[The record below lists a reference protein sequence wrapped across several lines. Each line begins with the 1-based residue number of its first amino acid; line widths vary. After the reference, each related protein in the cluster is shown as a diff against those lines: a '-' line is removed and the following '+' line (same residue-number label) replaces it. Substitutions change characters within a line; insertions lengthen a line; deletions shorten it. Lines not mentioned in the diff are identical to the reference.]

1 MSVAHSKFL
10 VPYCLSN
17 LVSSKKVAFTLAEG
31 ATHVDMFDNIR
42 RAAFTLAEVLI
53 TLCIIG
59 VVAAMTIPT
68 LMHKIE
74 SKQLQVGF
82 KTAYSLLSQSVLY
95 LQQEHGQGLKAY
107 YTVHGNL
114 GDDNYYYRKEELYNL
129 FNNSSHIKVI
139 GKCEYPAKIR
149 NYNNTQDAYTSL
161 TAGGKEVI
169 ENAMANGMCV
179 NILVN
184 AAQITLAI
192 DTNGIKKPNRLGFD
206 IFYFYIDNN
215 DVLLPEKM
223 SKLYTEEE
231 LEEAANQGL
240 HTIIRGVPCS
250 VKSKQTGNGVGC
262 AYYAHMNINPDD
274 ETKGYWESLPY

>member
-1 MSVAHSKFL
+1 
-10 VPYCLSN
+10 
-17 LVSSKKVAFTLAEG
+17 
-31 ATHVDMFDNIR
+31 
-42 RAAFTLAEVLI
+42 
-53 TLCIIG
+53 
-59 VVAAMTIPT
+59 
-68 LMHKIE
+68 
-74 SKQLQVGF
+74 
-82 KTAYSLLSQSVLY
+82 
-95 LQQEHGQGLKAY
+95 
-107 YTVHGNL
+107 
-114 GDDNYYYRKEELYNL
+114 
-129 FNNSSHIKVI
+129 
-139 GKCEYPAKIR
+139 
-149 NYNNTQDAYTSL
+149 
-161 TAGGKEVI
+161 
-169 ENAMANGMCV
+169 MANGMCV